1 MARTTFS
8 GPVAS
13 NNGYIPTTRFTPDN
27 LAGPTALTAAELA
40 TGYIAHE
47 GAANITL
54 TLPRA
59 VSTAVGVVPAIQGIV
74 QQLNAV
80 AGQTFDFQIDAQ
92 TAGAGTVTVA
102 LGAAGALS
110 ALATAV
116 GASAGLLVVAAGN
129 TGTATFRLTFTGGN
143 PAATYDGANIPNQ
156 PNQGAPNSATGYTLT
171 RIS

>member
-13 NNGYIPTTRFTPDN
+13 NNGFIPTTRFTPDN

-54 TLPRA
+54 TLPA
-59 VSTAVGVVPAIQGIV
+59 AATVAGPPSVQGLVPAV
-74 QQLNAV
+74 NAV
-80 AGQTFDFQIDAQ
+80 AGQTLDFQIDTQA
-92 TAGAGTVTVA
+92 AGAGTVTVA
-102 LGAAGALS
+102 LGAGGSLS

-116 GASAGLLVVAAGN
+116 GASAGLLVVAAGA

-143 PAATYDGANIPNQ
+143 TAATFTANIPDQ
-156 PNQGAPNSATGYTLT
+156 PNQGLPGSATGYTLT
-171 RIS
+171 RIA

>member
-13 NNGYIPTTRFTPDN
+13 NNGFIPTTRFTPDN

-54 TLPRA
+54 TLPA
-59 VSTAVGVVPAIQGIV
+59 AATVGTVQGLVPAV
-74 QQLNAV
+74 NAV
-80 AGQTFDFQIDAQ
+80 AGQTLDFQIDTQA
-92 TAGAGTVTVA
+92 AGAGTVTVA
-102 LGAAGALS
+102 LGAGGALS

-143 PAATYDGANIPNQ
+143 TAATFTANIPDQ
-156 PNQGAPNSATGYTLT
+156 PNQGLPGSATGYTLT
-171 RIS
+171 RIA

>member
-27 LAGPTALTAAELA
+27 LAATTLTAAELA

-143 PAATYDGANIPNQ
+143 PAATFTANIPNQ

-171 RIS
+171 RIA

>member
-27 LAGPTALTAAELA
+27 LAATTLTAAELA

-143 PAATYDGANIPNQ
+143 PAATFTANIPNQ

>member
-1 MARTTFS
+1 LYGEIIMARTTFS

-13 NNGYIPTTRFTPDN
+13 NNGFIPTTRFTPDN
-27 LAGPTALTAAELA
+27 LAATTLIASELA

-47 GAANITL
+47 GGANITL

-59 VSTAVGVVPAIQGIV
+59 VTAVADVGMVS
-74 QQLNAV
+74 QLNAV
-80 AGQTFDFQIDAQ
+80 AGQTFDFQIDTQA
-92 TAGAGTVTVA
+92 AGAGTVTLA
-102 LGAAGALS
+102 LGAGGALS

-143 PAATYDGANIPNQ
+143 RAATFTANIPDQ
-156 PNQGAPNSATGYTLT
+156 PNQGIPGSATGYTLT
-171 RIS
+171 RTA

>member
-13 NNGYIPTTRFTPDN
+13 NNGFIPTTRFTPDN
-27 LAGPTALTAAELA
+27 LGATTLTAAELA

-47 GAANITL
+47 GGANITL

-59 VSTAVGVVPAIQGIV
+59 VTAVADVGMVS
-74 QQLNAV
+74 QLNAV
-80 AGQTFDFQIDAQ
+80 AGQTFDFQIDTQA
-92 TAGAGTVTVA
+92 AGAGTVTLA
-102 LGAAGALS
+102 LGAGGALS

-143 PAATYDGANIPNQ
+143 TAATFTANIPNQ
-156 PNQGAPNSATGYTLT
+156 PNQGLPGSATGYTLT
-171 RIS
+171 RVA

>member
-59 VSTAVGVVPAIQGIV
+59 VTAGTVQGIV

-143 PAATYDGANIPNQ
+143 PAATFTANIPNQ